1 MRASGTDPFMGT
13 VVLSLLA
20 VLALVLARA
29 AELPWRGVL
38 HWTGEV
44 LLVVGILLAAKGIS
58 DVRREWTGLPGMRGR
73 AAQANAGHPVE
84 SGLLGLGTM
93 EQVRGEE
100 LARQAAWAAPAHEGG
115 HRFRRHHPG
124 TSSMR
129 PPWANWRPS

>member
-1 MRASGTDPFMGT
+1 MGT

-73 AAQANAGHPVE
+73 AAQAMRAIRLSLASWAWERWNRFAE
-84 SGLLGLGTM
+84 KNWLARRLGLRPRMREVTGSGDIT
-93 EQVRGEE
+93 
-100 LARQAAWAAPAHEGG
+100 LALHLCA
-115 HRFRRHHPG
+115 HPG
-124 TSSMR
+124 RTGGR
-129 PPWANWRPS
+129 PNGTGK